1 LSGPH
6 IAHAVMWRGFQFWF
20 RPLLRPASSPSCLS
34 TTTSPILAHTAA
46 RRAYTTSTM
55 GRGTHRVDTTKQL
68 ADLRELMLKH
78 NVQAYVVP
86 SQDQRAF
93 SPDIF
98 SSLL

>member
-1 LSGPH
+1 
-6 IAHAVMWRGFQFWF
+6 
-20 RPLLRPASSPSCLS
+20 
-34 TTTSPILAHTAA
+34 
-46 RRAYTTSTM
+46 M
-55 GRGTHRVDTTKQL
+55 GRGTHRVDTTTRL

-98 SSLL
+98 GSLFEFTLDASEYIAGCDQRRAFISGFNGSAGEPMYISVLYRRFDSA